1 MNIRGVPNFSPKLES
16 ATHHAKITSKNQYT
30 NKIFYTTYVVKGW
43 CDGIVCKDNLMFDR
57 VAKNISKF
65 MVFPRLI

>member
-1 MNIRGVPNFSPKLES
+1 MNIRGVPSFSHKLES
-16 ATHHAKITSKNQYT
+16 ITHHAKITSKNQYT
-30 NKIFYTTYVVKGW
+30 NKIFYTMHIVKGW
-43 CDGIVCKDNLMFDR
+43 CDGIACKGNLMLDR